1 MKKKDSLFI
10 SGLFFYAIFILYLSI
25 IRKPTTT
32 YLMVGSY
39 KLKIEEKKVNE
50 YIINGKKFSKIE
62 RIEYLKKMSSN
73 IRDEIIKYNLLPD
86 EIDTFVEFLKTD
98 LKYFFNY

>member
-1 MKKKDSLFI
+1 
-10 SGLFFYAIFILYLSI
+10 
-25 IRKPTTT
+25 
-32 YLMVGSY
+32 MVGSY
-39 KLKIEEKKVNE
+39 KIKIEEKKVNE

>member
-1 MKKKDSLFI
+1 
-10 SGLFFYAIFILYLSI
+10 
-25 IRKPTTT
+25 
-32 YLMVGSY
+32 MVGSY

-73 IRDEIIKYNLLPD
+73 IRDEIIKYTLLPD

-98 LKYFFNY
+98 LKHLLNY

>member
-1 MKKKDSLFI
+1 M
-10 SGLFFYAIFILYLSI
+10 
-25 IRKPTTT
+25 
-32 YLMVGSY
+32 
-39 KLKIEEKKVNE
+39 NE

-73 IRDEIIKYNLLPD
+73 IRDEIIKYTLLPD

-98 LKYFFNY
+98 LKHLLNY

>member
-1 MKKKDSLFI
+1 M
-10 SGLFFYAIFILYLSI
+10 G
-25 IRKPTTT
+25 KPTTT

>member
-1 MKKKDSLFI
+1 
-10 SGLFFYAIFILYLSI
+10 
-25 IRKPTTT
+25 
-32 YLMVGSY
+32 MVGSY

-86 EIDTFVEFLKTD
+86 EIDIFVEFLKTD

>member
-1 MKKKDSLFI
+1 
-10 SGLFFYAIFILYLSI
+10 
-25 IRKPTTT
+25 
-32 YLMVGSY
+32 MVGRY
-39 KLKIEEKKVNE
+39 KLKIEEKKVKE
-50 YIINGKKFSKIE
+50 YIINGEKFSKIE

>member
-1 MKKKDSLFI
+1 M
-10 SGLFFYAIFILYLSI
+10 
-25 IRKPTTT
+25 
-32 YLMVGSY
+32 
-39 KLKIEEKKVNE
+39 NE

-86 EIDTFVEFLKTD
+86 EIDIFVEFLKTD

>member
-1 MKKKDSLFI
+1 
-10 SGLFFYAIFILYLSI
+10 
-25 IRKPTTT
+25 
-32 YLMVGSY
+32 MVGSY